1 MVGWICSGGMDMYG
15 NDKDDAMHQLKLYI
29 LNHKEVLSL
38 DANLDAEAVVS
49 EISSF
54 VDCVVNVTGVAKE
67 NTQERCGGTR
77 LVERSFSFFSKLLHD
92 CSLFL
97 HHLQLVS
104 ISGVCMISYIPSDE
118 IV

>member
-1 MVGWICSGGMDMYG
+1 MGFAYFREPNTCGGMNMYG
-15 NDKDDAMHQLKLYI
+15 NNKDQLKLYI
-29 LNHKEVLSL
+29 LNYKEVLSL
-38 DANLDAEAVVS
+38 DANLDAEEVVS

-67 NTQERCGGTR
+67 NIINYPGKVWWNTE
-77 LVERSFSFFSKLLHD
+77 VSKLLHD
-92 CSLFL
+92 CLLIL

-104 ISGVCMISYIPSDE
+104 VSGVCMISYIPSDE